1 MQLAYDVAKTREH
14 ALSIPIKPYAPVL
27 KEPTMTIEIRL
38 AFLEARIRK
47 ANPSHRLQQRGP
59 EEEN

>member
-1 MQLAYDVAKTREH
+1 
-14 ALSIPIKPYAPVL
+14 
-27 KEPTMTIEIRL
+27 MTIEIRL